1 MAFVDFEKLL
11 KQVEG
16 SHFEADV
23 GSDTDQGRGQT
34 FIESKNAA
42 ILPHDLL
49 PRAPNTG
56 I

>member
-16 SHFEADV
+16 GHFEADV
-23 GSDTDQGRGQT
+23 RCDADQGRRQT
-34 FIESKNAA
+34 FIESKDAA
-42 ILPHDLL
+42 VLLHDLL